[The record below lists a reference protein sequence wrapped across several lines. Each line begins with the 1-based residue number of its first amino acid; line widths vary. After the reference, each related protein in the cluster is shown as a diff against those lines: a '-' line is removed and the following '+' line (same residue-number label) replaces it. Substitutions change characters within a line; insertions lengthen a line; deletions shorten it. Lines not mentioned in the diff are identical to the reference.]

1 MTWNYEGDF
10 NELSGMLLYCITMKY
25 LVNEG
30 RIDEVDNP
38 KLMATAAKEI
48 GLTNEKIADAMIQ
61 AGQQLKDA
69 IELEK
74 AIDDFAEVAT
84 LRKKARF
91 VSEQ

>member
-10 NELSGMLLYCITMKY
+10 NELSGMLLYCITKKY
-25 LVNEG
+25 LVDEG

-38 KLMATAAKEI
+38 KLMAAAAKEI
-48 GLTNEKIADAMIQ
+48 GLTNEKIADAMIT

-74 AIDDFAEVAT
+74 AMGA
-84 LRKKARF
+84 
-91 VSEQ
+91 